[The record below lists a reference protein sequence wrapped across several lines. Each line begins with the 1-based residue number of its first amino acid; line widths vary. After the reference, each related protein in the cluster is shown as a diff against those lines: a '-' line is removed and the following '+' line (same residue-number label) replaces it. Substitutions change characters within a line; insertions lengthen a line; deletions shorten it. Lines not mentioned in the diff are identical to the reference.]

1 MILTIE
7 NLLNEDQLDYV
18 SNYLQNSTFTD
29 GKLTAG
35 YAARMVKDN
44 QQVKDEDLSEY
55 VRKILFD
62 NSLFYSFTVPN
73 IIHNLLFSKTDIGG
87 KYGWH
92 VDNAFIDGNRSDVS
106 FTIFLNDPSD
116 YEGGELEIDPFGKFK
131 LNKGD
136 AIVYPSTTLHQVCE
150 VTQGTRYVC
159 CGWVQSKVA
168 DSAKREVIYD
178 LEAIKQSLFAQY
190 GKTDEF
196 DLACKTHSNLLRMWN
211 T

>member
-7 NLLNEDQLDYV
+7 NLLNKDQLDYIN
-18 SNYLQNSTFTD
+18 NYLHNSVFTD

-35 YAARMVKDN
+35 YAARMVKEN
-44 QQVKDEDLSEY
+44 QQFKSQSLSKYISE
-55 VRKILFD
+55 ILF
-62 NSLFYSFTVPN
+62 NNTLFYSFTTPN
-73 IIHNLLFSKTDIGG
+73 NIHNILFSKTEVHG

-92 VDNAFIDGNRSDVS
+92 VDNAFINEQRSDVS
-106 FTIFLNDPSD
+106 FTIFLSNPSD
-116 YEGGELEIDPFGKFK
+116 YNGGDLEIDPFGKFK

-168 DSAKREVIYD
+168 DASKREVLYD

-196 DLACKTHSNLLRMWN
+196 DLSCKTHSNLLRMWN
-211 T
+211 Q